1 MYGGRSGLYYATVWR
16 TPRRAADTPAGGGLA
31 DTPAGSG
38 QADTPAGTIVLVMDI
53 HAYAMGE
60 GDKEGAPRWRQGG
73 CINTPALVHIGTKR
87 REGEAVICQIT

>member
-1 MYGGRSGLYYATVWR
+1 MGVEVGYIVLRHTAWR

-53 HAYAMGE
+53 HAYAMG
-60 GDKEGAPRWRQGG
+60 G
-73 CINTPALVHIGTKR
+73 R
-87 REGEAVICQIT
+87 R